1 MHVSAQSAPSPQP
14 ETFVPGS
21 PNVPSPE
28 IAAFLDLPN
37 HAPTRQGFL
46 QSLSQ
51 IDPAAPRSDALTQA
65 LILALSARN
74 LDMRPAQEFVQ
85 HALFYEVS
93 ADDAQARVS
102 LPPSTVSL
110 ITAFLYHRCNDSLN
124 LEPAL
129 IDLRAGLLGFAQT
142 GAAPGEDQIAL
153 AEALARHSFTNE
165 YIWEVT
171 ETEQAQIDQLTQALS
186 QTIESGGNVSAF
198 ALFLVGAHQP
208 LDTIPA
214 LRNWVLGLARQDV
227 TAVPDTLRLMVLD
240 RLIEDDIAIDTL
252 TPIQSETS
260 AKVRAQYEENP
271 YPRWRHL
278 PTPTPCDSVET
289 YVAAM
294 LDQPPVSTAN
304 TSFNPKVLIA
314 GAGTGQH
321 PIFVAQNLPT
331 AAVLAVDLSRA
342 SLAYGI
348 REAAM
353 RDVKN
358 IAFGQGDILQLTGV
372 EQEFDLIE
380 SMGVLHHMQDP
391 ERGLQALVQALKPGG
406 YLRLGLYSETARRAV
421 TSARQRFATGAYGDD
436 LASIRQFRRDLLD
449 AQEEHAVPLWAFNDF
464 YKTSEFRDLAMHVQ
478 EHQFTLPALKSLL
491 KRNGLTFLGFSNPSA
506 TAALTK
512 MPASQAK
519 RRRRDFQAWERFEK
533 RNPDAFANMYQ
544 FFCVKN

>member
-14 ETFVPGS
+14 ETLMPG
-21 PNVPSPE
+21 PPDVPSPE
-28 IAAFLDLPN
+28 IAAFLDRPN
-37 HAPTRQGFL
+37 HAPARQAFL

-65 LILALSARN
+65 LILALSAPN

-85 HALFYEVS
+85 HTLFYEVS
-93 ADDAQARVS
+93 ADDAQTRVS

-142 GAAPGEDQIAL
+142 GAAPGQDQIAL

-165 YIWEVT
+165 YIWDVT

-198 ALFLVGAHQP
+198 ALFLVGAYQP

-227 TAVPDTLRLMVLD
+227 KAVPDTLRLMVLD

-391 ERGLQALVQALKPGG
+391 EQGLQALVKALKPGG

-421 TSARQRFATGAYGDD
+421 TAARLRFAKGAYGDD
-436 LASIRQFRRDLLD
+436 LASIRQFRRDLID

-512 MPASQAK
+512 MPASRAK

>member
-14 ETFVPGS
+14 EAIVPG
-21 PNVPSPE
+21 PPDAASPE
-28 IAAFLDLPN
+28 IAAFLDRPN
-37 HAPTRQGFL
+37 HAPTRQAFL

-65 LILALSARN
+65 LILALSAPN
-74 LDMRPAQEFVQ
+74 LDMRPAQEFGQ
-85 HALFYEVS
+85 HTLFYEVS
-93 ADDAQARVS
+93 ADDAQTRVS

-153 AEALARHSFTNE
+153 TEALARHSFTNE
-165 YIWEVT
+165 YIWDVT

-198 ALFLVGAHQP
+198 ALFLVGAYQP

-214 LRNWVLGLARQDV
+214 LRNWVLALAPQDV

-289 YVAAM
+289 YIAAM
-294 LDQPPVSTAN
+294 LNQPPVSTAN

-391 ERGLQALVQALKPGG
+391 ERGLQALVKALKPGG
-406 YLRLGLYSETARRAV
+406 YLRLGLYSEIARRAV
-421 TSARQRFATGAYGDD
+421 TSARQRFASGAYGED

-519 RRRRDFQAWERFEK
+519 RRRCDFQAWERFEK